1 MLRNTLQRA
10 SPVRVIVGRSLSL
23 IEIAF
28 SVIGIFI
35 LEGISI
41 ELPGII
47 LGGLGYYFGL
57 RSEDRLGQI
66 LGGAAIVL
74 CVVSIGV
81 SALEDPPQ

>member
-1 MLRNTLQRA
+1 VSEL
-10 SPVRVIVGRSLSL
+10 VGRVLSL
-23 IEIAF
+23 IGRAF
-28 SVIGIFI
+28 ALIGLFI

-57 RSEDRLGQI
+57 RSQDRFGQI
-66 LGGAAIVL
+66 LEGVAIVL

-81 SALEDPPQ
+81 SGLEDPPQ